1 MARPTTDRSISNILY
16 IICQKEE
23 DDQQHIIR
31 CKMIQDE
38 LKSDE
43 IVKQNIKYEQLFRR
57 DVRKQK
63 TQTGIIKV

>member
-23 DDQQHIIR
+23 EDQQHILR
-31 CKMIQDE
+31 CKVIQDK
-38 LKSDE
+38 LKSVE
-43 IVKQNIKYEQLFRR
+43 IAKQNIEYEQLFSK

-63 TQTGIIKV
+63 TQTTIIKV